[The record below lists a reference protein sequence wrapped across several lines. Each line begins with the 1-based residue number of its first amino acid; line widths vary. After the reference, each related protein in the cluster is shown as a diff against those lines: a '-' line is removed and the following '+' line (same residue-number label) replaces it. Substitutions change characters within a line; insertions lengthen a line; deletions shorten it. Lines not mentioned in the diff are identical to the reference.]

1 MLGLEQAPTR
11 RSWRHLL
18 DQHSLGE
25 ILSTPGVVFDDFNGV
40 IPDLIFMSNERRAN
54 IVADERLIGP
64 PELVIEIV
72 SPDVENSRRDRVA
85 KRQIYSRF
93 GVDEYWIVDPN
104 DRTLEIYRRQTDVLK
119 LVTTLTD
126 GDTLTSPL
134 FPGFAVAIHEVFAI

>member
-1 MLGLEQAPTR
+1 MLGLEQAPKP
-11 RSWRHLL
+11 RSWRRFL

-25 ILSTPGVVFDDFNGV
+25 ILSTPGVIFDDFNGV

-54 IVADERLIGP
+54 IVADERLIEP

-93 GVDEYWIVDPN
+93 GVDEYWIADPN
-104 DRTLEIYRRQTDVLK
+104 DRTLEIYRRQTAVLK

-134 FPGFAVAIHEVFAI
+134 FPGFAIAIHEVFAI